1 MTLSEHKIEKPG
13 LVIQSAFIGTISW
26 FWLTGWSMSKLK
38 SAMRFFNRVN
48 GSAYGRDS
56 RIAVGGSL
64 VTILF
69 LLIYLFNNILP
80 SINYHTGRWDAPF
93 LFPLMEPV
101 GADFREGYYDPAR
114 ALLEG
119 KSPYLEY
126 GLIYPPFSALFS
138 VPFTVFPV
146 ETAYGIQVTL
156 LFLLNIGS
164 IFLAANCIRLAWRQ
178 SDNTR
183 TQVIQN
189 TAVLLFV
196 LVSFYTLTSYGFIF
210 SAERGNFDI
219 YTGFLSILAL
229 WVMLKKPNQIWL
241 PVILISM
248 AAQLKIYPAI
258 LFFLI
263 LWKHGSKSILP
274 ILVINLLL
282 LFITGPVNVIEFI
295 QTITFYTLDPYLW
308 TGNHSAVSFNNY
320 LNQYTREYLGI
331 LLPGWIFFLAPVLL
345 WIVGFVGIGKN
356 NFDPLK
362 SVLLFTLSV
371 PVMNLL
377 PTVSHD
383 YKLVLLSTP
392 FLILLF
398 TYLIKLEHAPS
409 RFAAIQE
416 VLKIILLML
425 LMFVIGRTYVYTH
438 PILKNKYPLILF
450 LQLLTIL
457 EIYLQRASG
466 AVRMTGGESP
476 SVSTFGRTIQS

>member
-1 MTLSEHKIEKPG
+1 
-13 LVIQSAFIGTISW
+13 
-26 FWLTGWSMSKLK
+26 MSKLQ
-38 SAMRFFNRVN
+38 SAIRLVNRIRRPAN
-48 GSAYGRDS
+48 DLESL
-56 RIAVGGSL
+56 IAVGGSL
-64 VTILF
+64 VTVLF

-80 SINYHTGRWDAPF
+80 SINYHTGRWEAPF

-101 GADFREGYYDPAR
+101 GADFRAGYYDPAMV
-114 ALLEG
+114 LLEG
-119 KSPYLEY
+119 KSPYLKY

-138 VPFTVFPV
+138 VPFTLFPV
-146 ETAYGIQVTL
+146 ETAYGIQVAL
-156 LFLLNIGS
+156 LFLLNIGTL
-164 IFLAANCIRLAWRQ
+164 FLAADCMRLAWRQ
-178 SDNTR
+178 SYNA
-183 TQVIQN
+183 QASQIKN

-219 YTGFLSILAL
+219 YTGFFSIFAL
-229 WVMLKKPNQIWL
+229 WALLRKPNQVWM

-248 AAQLKIYPAI
+248 AAHLKIYPAI

-274 ILVINLLL
+274 LLVVNLLL
-282 LFITGPVNVIEFI
+282 LFITGPVNAIEFI
-295 QTITFYTLDPYLW
+295 KTITFYTLDPYLW
-308 TGNHSAVSFNNY
+308 IGNHSATSFNNY
-320 LNQYTREYLGI
+320 MNQYTQEYLDI
-331 LLPGWIFFLAPVLL
+331 SLPAWIFFLAPVLI
-345 WIVGFVGIGKN
+345 WVVGYIGMRKKN
-356 NFDPLK
+356 FSPLNA
-362 SVLLFTLSV
+362 VLLFTLSV

-383 YKLVLLSTP
+383 YKLVLLSAP

-398 TYLIKLEHAPS
+398 IYLMKLEYAPS
-409 RFAAIQE
+409 RFAAYQE

-457 EIYLQRASG
+457 EIYFPQPSQAVLVQAGTPSPAS
-466 AVRMTGGESP
+466 TS
-476 SVSTFGRTIQS
+476 GRTYNVNE

>member
-1 MTLSEHKIEKPG
+1 MSKIK
-13 LVIQSAFIGTISW
+13 SAFRY
-26 FWLTGWSMSKLK
+26 L
-38 SAMRFFNRVN
+38 NRIR
-48 GSAYGRDS
+48 GSANDRDS
-56 RIAVGGSL
+56 LIDVGGSL
-64 VTILF
+64 VTVLF

-80 SINYHTGRWDAPF
+80 SINYHTGRWEAPF

-101 GADFREGYYDPAR
+101 GADFREGYYDPAMV
-114 ALLEG
+114 LLEG
-119 KSPYLEY
+119 KSPYLDH

-138 VPFTVFPV
+138 VPFTLFPV
-146 ETAYGIQVTL
+146 ETAYGIQVAL
-156 LFLLNIGS
+156 LFLLNIGT

-178 SDNTR
+178 SDIAQDRVTK
-183 TQVIQN
+183 N

-229 WVMLKKPNQIWL
+229 WVLLKKPNQIWL

-274 ILVINLLL
+274 LLVINLLL
-282 LFITGPVNVIEFI
+282 LFITGPVNAIEFMK
-295 QTITFYTLDPYLW
+295 TITFYTLDPYLW
-308 TGNHSAVSFNNY
+308 IGNHSAVSFNYY

-345 WIVGFVGIGKN
+345 WMVGFVGIGKR

-383 YKLVLLSTP
+383 YKLVLLSSP

-398 TYLIKLEHAPS
+398 TYLIELEHAPS
-409 RFAAIQE
+409 RFAAYKE

-450 LQLLTIL
+450 FQLLTLL
-457 EIYLQRASG
+457 EIYFSQPSYAVLMPAGNTLSASKH
-466 AVRMTGGESP
+466 R
-476 SVSTFGRTIQS
+476 RIIQS